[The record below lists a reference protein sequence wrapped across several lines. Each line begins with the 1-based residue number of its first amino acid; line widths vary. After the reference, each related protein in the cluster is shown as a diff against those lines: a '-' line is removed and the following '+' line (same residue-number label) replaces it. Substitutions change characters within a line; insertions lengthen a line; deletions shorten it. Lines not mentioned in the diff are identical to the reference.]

1 MNDQVPGVN
10 RQDSGRSLDLL
21 AIAVGSAVAALA
33 SLALVAIARRAW
45 GTPAD
50 TGPTAAA
57 LADATHDWYAAGA
70 GVCIGCAVATALSR
84 RAPIWNGLISG
95 GLACVLVL
103 TPAFILTLPDDVTSD
118 EKPGFV
124 PFVLIALVPF
134 ALIGTL
140 LGAIVRA
147 VLPNR
152 RGGAPVAS

>member
-1 MNDQVPGVN
+1 MPGVKQ
-10 RQDSGRSLDLL
+10 QDRLGRSVDLF
-21 AIAVGSAVAALA
+21 AIAVGSAIASLG
-33 SLALVAIARRAW
+33 SLALVALARHTW

-84 RAPIWNGLISG
+84 RGPIWNGLISG
-95 GLACVLVL
+95 GLACLLVL
-103 TPAFILTLPDDVTSD
+103 TPAFILTLPEDVTSD

-124 PFVLIALVPF
+124 PFVLLGLVPF
-134 ALIGTL
+134 ALVGTL
-140 LGAIVRA
+140 LGALLRA
-147 VLPNR
+147 ALPNR